1 MAKDIFYGE
10 DARRKLQ
17 AGVDKLADTVK
28 ITLGPK
34 GRNVLISKSF
44 GSPLITND
52 GVTIARDIELEDAT
66 ENMGAQVVKE
76 VASKVGVQVVC
87 NDEDSEAADDK
98 SAIHVQDFDGCDNVV
113 ETASKFGVQVVCDDE
128 E

>member
-1 MAKDIFYGE
+1 MTQRVDLRDFVE
-10 DARRKLQ
+10 D
-17 AGVDKLADTVK
+17 
-28 ITLGPK
+28 
-34 GRNVLISKSF
+34 
-44 GSPLITND
+44 
-52 GVTIARDIELEDAT
+52 EYCED
-66 ENMGAQVVKE
+66 VKE

-87 NDEDSEAADDK
+87 NDEAADDK

>member
-1 MAKDIFYGE
+1 MAHRVDLRDFVDDDYCE
-10 DARRKLQ
+10 D
-17 AGVDKLADTVK
+17 
-28 ITLGPK
+28 
-34 GRNVLISKSF
+34 
-44 GSPLITND
+44 
-52 GVTIARDIELEDAT
+52 
-66 ENMGAQVVKE
+66 VKE

-87 NDEDSEAADDK
+87 NDEDSLAEDDK